1 MRRRRHDQT
10 KLTICKSYDR
20 LRKRWQSFVDG
31 GTTAPSDSQP
41 LDENGAMSAQQKM
54 VEHRESCEV
63 CKKED
68 CALRNGE
75 VPTAAFAEI
84 S

>member
-1 MRRRRHDQT
+1 LKTVNFLPD
-10 KLTICKSYDR
+10 
-20 LRKRWQSFVDG
+20 LRWGIATSE
-31 GTTAPSDSQP
+31 SQP
-41 LDENGAMSAQQKM
+41 LDEAAAMSAQQKM

>member
-1 MRRRRHDQT
+1 MRHHRADHT
-10 KLTICKSYDR
+10 KLKVCRAYER
-20 LRKRWQSFVDG
+20 LKRRWQSFVDG
-31 GTTAPSDSQP
+31 TTAPSDTQP
-41 LDENGAMSAQQKM
+41 PDENAAMSAQQKM

-75 VPTAAFAEI
+75 IPTAAFAEI